1 MARRM
6 IRCQAAPGFDGCFRA
21 GRKWPA
27 SGIEVEITSDQDD
40 VEAKDGQPLKIG
52 QKTFTA
58 LQGDTR
64 FSFGIA
70 GTLEESDAIK
80 AQLTEVQAMMEGAD
94 KAFEE
99 LRQELR
105 RAHDRIRELEA
116 GNLSLKDEA
125 SKLVEENAALK
136 AKLAEA
142 TAPKA
147 EPVTSDDASKAK
159 GKGGK

>member
-1 MARRM
+1 MARRI

-27 SGIEVEITSDQDD
+27 RGIEVEITSDQDD

-52 QKTFTA
+52 QKTFEA

-70 GTLEESDAIK
+70 GTLEEADELK
-80 AQLTEVQAMMEGAD
+80 ARVT
-94 KAFEE
+94 
-99 LRQELR
+99 
-105 RAHDRIRELEA
+105 ELEA
-116 GNLSLKDEA
+116 
-125 SKLVEENAALK
+125 ENAELK

-142 TAPKA
+142 TAHG
-147 EPVTSDDASKAK
+147 DDASKAK